1 MKISVTEMET
11 MQRMLGIIEGAV
23 YGIGKRE
30 GVIYDAVETI
40 SGLLDKAE
48 VGGGESSAKN

>member
-1 MKISVTEMET
+1 MKVTVSELST
-11 MQRMLGIIEGAV
+11 LYRMLGTIEGAV
-23 YGIGKRE
+23 YGIGERE

-48 VGGGESSAKN
+48 VGGGEANA